1 MSIRVVKLKSG
12 EDIIADI
19 SEVQHKDTGVRQA
32 FVLNKPY
39 LIQIEKVY
47 ADGDAGKNLQY
58 TGRILLEKWQPL
70 THDEEI
76 AVNPDWVVSIV
87 EPILSVLEAYGQTLR
102 PAEQAKAVFG
112 SDVNTEPNVEIVEDK

>member
-1 MSIRVVKLKSG
+1 MSIKVIKLKSG
-12 EDIIADI
+12 EDIVADV

-32 FVLNKPY
+32 FIFDKAY
-39 LIQIEKVY
+39 AITIEKMFVE
-47 ADGDAGKNLQY
+47 GTEERNQQY

-87 EPILSVLEAYGQTLR
+87 EPIMSVLEAYGQTLK
-102 PAEQAKAVFG
+102 PQEQAKAVFG
-112 SDVNTEPNVEIVEDK
+112 PDVVTEPNVEIVKDK

>member
-12 EDIIADI
+12 EDIIADV
-19 SEVQHKDTGVRQA
+19 SEVQHKDTGARQA
-32 FVLNKPY
+32 FIFDKAY

-47 ADGDAGKNLQY
+47 ADGDEGKNLQY

-87 EPILSVLEAYGQTLR
+87 EPILSVLEAYGQTLK
-102 PAEQAKAVFG
+102 PEEQAKAVFG
-112 SDVNTEPNVEIVEDK
+112 NDVNTQPNVEIVEDK